1 MAHDHHAHTAPADGS
16 GTHRAR
22 IRALQLALVA
32 NGVFFFVQ
40 LAAGIAFGS
49 LALIADSAHMASDV
63 VALGIAIFAQVLV
76 TRPPS
81 ARNTYGMLRA
91 EVLAAQA
98 NAVVL
103 VLVSG
108 WVCFEAVQRFSSPQS
123 IDGLG
128 ILIVGVLGLFVN
140 AGSAWGIARSAG
152 TNLNARGA
160 FLHLASDAVGSIGV
174 VVAGAVVLAT
184 GADWVDPV
192 VSILIS
198 ILVLFA
204 AWQLL
209 RDSTRVLLEGV
220 PKGLDVD
227 AVEKALVTADGVG
240 AVHHLHVWSIGSE
253 TPALSAH
260 VVLTG
265 ELTLHQ
271 AQTRGDELK
280 AELSRRFGIEHA
292 TLELECHT
300 CDDDQHDA
308 GTRSRTVTL

>member
-1 MAHDHHAHTAPADGS
+1 M
-16 GTHRAR
+16 
-22 IRALQLALVA
+22 
-32 NGVFFFVQ
+32 
-40 LAAGIAFGS
+40 AGIAFGS

-63 VALGIAIFAQVLV
+63 VALAIAIFAQVLI

-81 ARNTYGMLRA
+81 TRNTYGMLRA

-108 WVCFEAVQRFSSPQS
+108 WVCYEAVQRLSSPEP

-128 ILIVGVLGLFVN
+128 VLVVGVLGLAVN

-152 TNLNARGA
+152 ASLNLRGA

-174 VVAGAVVLAT
+174 IVAGAVVMAT

-198 ILVLFA
+198 ILVLVA

-227 AVEKALVTADGVG
+227 AVEQSLVTADGVE

-260 VVLTG
+260 VVLAG

-271 AQTRGDELK
+271 AQTRGEQLK
-280 AELSRRFGIEHA
+280 ADLARDFGDRTRHAGARMPYLRR
-292 TLELECHT
+292 
-300 CDDDQHDA
+300 
-308 GTRSRTVTL
+308 R